1 MFTLVVAVS
10 LIVFGILFGFI
21 SSTPLG
27 PINLLVANHY
37 LSHKKLAIVP
47 FIFGIILA
55 DLLLA
60 FVAFMGFQSLLEG
73 SKITAWVGAIGGV
86 LVIVFGVLGIVAA
99 FNKKDTSK
107 ENEVTL
113 AVSAKKISGDF
124 FKWMA
129 LCGLNPGLLV
139 YWVAIAS
146 LQQGMFEDLFEEH
159 ITLGPLL
166 VIILLIGITLGE
178 ILWFVFFIKILK
190 YGAKK
195 FSDKILFYLRT
206 VISGILILLGS
217 YLMIFEGI
225 LKL

>member
-124 FKWMA
+124 FKGMA

>member
-107 ENEVTL
+107 ENER
-113 AVSAKKISGDF
+113 ACCRQKSG
-124 FKWMA
+124 
-129 LCGLNPGLLV
+129 
-139 YWVAIAS
+139 
-146 LQQGMFEDLFEEH
+146 
-159 ITLGPLL
+159 
-166 VIILLIGITLGE
+166 
-178 ILWFVFFIKILK
+178 
-190 YGAKK
+190 
-195 FSDKILFYLRT
+195 
-206 VISGILILLGS
+206 
-217 YLMIFEGI
+217 
-225 LKL
+225 

>member
-1 MFTLVVAVS
+1 MKLHW
-10 LIVFGILFGFI
+10 
-21 SSTPLG
+21 PL
-27 PINLLVANHY
+27 A
-37 LSHKKLAIVP
+37 
-47 FIFGIILA
+47 
-55 DLLLA
+55 
-60 FVAFMGFQSLLEG
+60 Q
-73 SKITAWVGAIGGV
+73 
-86 LVIVFGVLGIVAA
+86 
-99 FNKKDTSK
+99 
-107 ENEVTL
+107 
-113 AVSAKKISGDF
+113 KKISGDF
-124 FKWMA
+124 FKGMA

>member
-124 FKWMA
+124 FKGMA

-225 LKL
+225 LKI

>member
-1 MFTLVVAVS
+1 MFTLVVAAA

-73 SKITAWVGAIGGV
+73 SKVTAWVGAIGGV
-86 LVIVFGVLGIVAA
+86 LVIVFGVIGIVAA
-99 FNKKDTSK
+99 FSKKDTSK
-107 ENEVTL
+107 EN
-113 AVSAKKISGDF
+113 AVALPVNAKKISGDF
-124 FKWMA
+124 FKGMA
-129 LCGLNPGLLV
+129 RCGLNPGLLV

-166 VIILLIGITLGE
+166 VGILLLGITLGE
-178 ILWFVFFIKILK
+178 ILWFAFFIKILK

-195 FSDKILFYLRT
+195 FSDKILFYLRV
-206 VISGILILLGS
+206 VISGILILLGL
-217 YLMIFEGI
+217 YLMIFEGFV
-225 LKL
+225 KL